1 MNQQLLRPAVQGDL
15 SAILDVYNDAI
26 VNTTAVYSYRPHT
39 MEMRQ
44 AWYDEK
50 IEKGIPVLVMEIDGQ
65 VAGFAS
71 YGPFRAW
78 PAYKYSVEHSVYV
91 HKNFRQRGVARKLL
105 EALVEQARA
114 REVHTLI
121 AGIDANNTASLH
133 LHAQLG
139 FEEVG
144 HIRQVGYKFGQWLDL
159 KFLQRV
165 LDTPTEPNEN
175 PPA

>member
-1 MNQQLLRPAVQGDL
+1 MDQQLLRPAVQGDL
-15 SAILDVYNDAI
+15 SAILGIYNEAI
-26 VNTTAVYSYRPHT
+26 VNTTAVYSYKPHT

-50 IEKGIPVLVMEIDGQ
+50 IEKNIPVLVMEINGQ

-91 HKNFRQRGVARKLL
+91 HKEFRQRGIARKLL
-105 EALVEQARA
+105 EALVALA
-114 REVHTLI
+114 RERDVHTLI
-121 AGIDANNTASLH
+121 AGIDANNAASLY
-133 LHAQLG
+133 LHKQLG

-165 LDTPTEPNEN
+165 LDTPSQPNEN